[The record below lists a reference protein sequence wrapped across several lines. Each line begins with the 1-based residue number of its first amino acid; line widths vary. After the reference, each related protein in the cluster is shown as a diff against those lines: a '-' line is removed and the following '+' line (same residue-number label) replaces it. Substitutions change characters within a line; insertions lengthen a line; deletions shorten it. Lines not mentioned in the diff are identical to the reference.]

1 MAEYKLCNA
10 DGTTVLKSPGT
21 TIVEGG
27 HGWKKY
33 QDWLAAG
40 GVPDPEYDIEEL
52 KIRQK
57 ATIKDSF
64 LLAPSQGMTSSLGHK
79 VNSTRED
86 KDNMKE
92 LLDYCTR
99 LSIGSITIRLYDNSF
114 ASVTTADLITIINE
128 IQEFGLGL
136 YQRKWAK
143 EAAIDAAA
151 TEDEIT
157 AITWE
162 STE

>member
-1 MAEYKLCNA
+1 MTIYKITE
-10 DGTTVLKSPGT
+10 GGVLKDKT
-21 TIVEGG
+21 TSITKKGY
-27 HGWKKY
+27 GWQEY

-40 GVPDPEYDIEEL
+40 NIPAPLYTIEEL
-52 KIRQK
+52 KQNQK
-57 ATIKDSF
+57 RSIKEAF
-64 LLAPSQGMTSSLGHK
+64 LLAPSQGMTCSLGHK

-114 ASVTTADLITIINE
+114 ISVTTADLISIINE

-151 TEDEIT
+151 TENEVT